1 MPTTLSVPATRS
13 DTGKLPTLAATN
25 LACRRGNRLLFTG
38 VNFSVDAGQGFEA
51 FQAGLGGS
59 RTLARPASLF
69 ASQLG
74 EAFTEPADLF
84 RRHNSAEA
92 SLNPELRDEARVM
105 LDAIVVCRQK
115 YVDKG

>member
-1 MPTTLSVPATRS
+1 MIKKFFSLMRGESAPKAAPPAKKASPESKAAPGKPAKPGPAARS
-13 DTGKLPTLAATN
+13 PEAICGIDPKKMSPEEI
-25 LACRRGNRLLFTG
+25 RKRL
-38 VNFSVDAGQGFEA
+38 
-51 FQAGLGGS
+51 
-59 RTLARPASLF
+59 
-69 ASQLG
+69 
-74 EAFTEPADLF
+74 ADLF